1 MAHLLLLSAVAAGL
15 RGRRPL
21 LRRLLGRARLLRL
34 LRISV
39 GGLLLGLRLRI
50 GMAVRL
56 LLRLACEGRL
66 LRAHLGRRQP
76 PGGRRAP
83 ALEQRKDIH
92 WSTSQRIGRSG
103 EVPASREAFKD
114 S

>member
-1 MAHLLLLSAVAAGL
+1 MPHLLLLLSATIAAGL
-15 RGRRPL
+15 NGGWPL
-21 LRRLLGRARLLRL
+21 LLLRPRL
-34 LRISV
+34 WLRV
-39 GGLLLGLRLRI
+39 

-56 LLRLACEGRL
+56 GLRGERSL
-66 LRAHLGRRQP
+66 LRARFGRRQ
-76 PGGRRAP
+76 RSARFSRA

-103 EVPASREAFKD
+103 VIPAGREVLDD